1 MHRQVLVHRGGGD
14 TVGDAE
20 AQRDD
25 GQEVQDVVGVLQERL
40 QRGELKKPKKNFPNV
55 VVSLGAT
62 VENGMRRNFRS
73 LSHMEWFLIK
83 NSRKNGRQKML
94 I

>member
-1 MHRQVLVHRGGGD
+1 VHRQVLVHRGGGD

-25 GQEVQDVVGVLQERL
+25 GQKVQDVVGVLQERL
-40 QRGELKKPKKNFPNV
+40 QRGELKKPKKTLPKRRGFF
-55 VVSLGAT
+55 GAT
-62 VENGMRRNFRS
+62 WDASEFRR
-73 LSHMEWFLIK
+73 LSQMEWFLK
-83 NSRKNGRQKML
+83 NSRKNGMQKML

>member
-1 MHRQVLVHRGGGD
+1 LPYHRNEAAQQRVHRQVLVHRGGGD

-40 QRGELKKPKKNFPNV
+40 QRGELKKPKKTRPKRRGF
-55 VVSLGAT
+55 LGG
-62 VENGMRRNFRS
+62 ER
-73 LSHMEWFLIK
+73 
-83 NSRKNGRQKML
+83 
-94 I
+94 

>member
-40 QRGELKKPKKNFPNV
+40 QRGELKKPKKTRPKRRGFFGAKMGCVGISEV
-55 VVSLGAT
+55 VP
-62 VENGMRRNFRS
+62 NGMVS
-73 LSHMEWFLIK
+73 
-83 NSRKNGRQKML
+83 QKL
-94 I
+94 T